1 MVDVRMYSCPQCGA
15 PLPAAGEGTQVTC
28 GSCRKQTSIDSGSDA
43 VLAEQ
48 RSRAE
53 AEALYAKLGRPPRWS
68 QRAATYLVSW
78 KLWVIGFPF
87 LIGILVSISQVPEN
101 WVQGA
106 YEHLFHARLMHVASP
121 VVAQLLSRFFI
132 VVISIGL
139 LVWSLLGERIDARR
153 DLQAMLAAKPPLTS
167 GGASRCRQCAAP
179 LEVTAGA
186 LGTRCDF
193 CGADNLLVLPPA
205 WIARARKSNV
215 ELRLTMKLARERAQ
229 AGQRRMLSA
238 ALWRAPLVLV
248 LLMFLVLPA
257 ISARHIAN
265 WSDMRSDGVVLYTV
279 EHKQARGVLRATST
293 CARHKNFKESSF
305 DTLASKD
312 CDQLGCQSFAM
323 IPLRRGEILHAI
335 RSSPGDVAVRI
346 ALAPRYTRGPG
357 GCWEDCGDN
366 VLHEMLPNTELSQ
379 RIEITGWYLVHLFS
393 RSHAAVAV
401 ELCVD

>member
-1 MVDVRMYSCPQCGA
+1 
-15 PLPAAGEGTQVTC
+15 LPPAGEGTQVACTSC
-28 GSCRKQTSIDSGSDA
+28 GRQTSVDTGSDA

-53 AEALYAKLGRPPRWS
+53 AETLYAKLGRPPRWS
-68 QRAATYLVSW
+68 QRVATYLVSW

-121 VVAQLLSRFFI
+121 IVGALLSRIFI

-153 DLQAMLAAKPPLTS
+153 DLQAMLAAKPRLTPS
-167 GGASRCRQCAAP
+167 GAARCRHCDAP
-179 LEVTAGA
+179 LEVPDSA
-186 LGTRCDF
+186 LGMRCNY
-193 CGADNLLVLPPA
+193 CGADNLVVLPPA
-205 WIARARKSNV
+205 WIARARKTDV
-215 ELRLTMKLARERAQ
+215 KLRLTTKLTRERATI
-229 AGQRRMLSA
+229 ARRRVLNA
-238 ALWRAPLVLV
+238 ALWRTPLVL
-248 LLMFLVLPA
+248 LLLLFLVLPA
-257 ISARHIAN
+257 IRARHEAS

-279 EHKQARGVLRATST
+279 EHKEARLELRSTST
-293 CARHKNFKESSF
+293 CARHKHFKESSF

-312 CDQLGCQSFAM
+312 CDSLGCQSYAM
-323 IPLRRGEILHAI
+323 IPLRRGETLHTI
-335 RSSPGDVAVRI
+335 RSGPGDVAVRI
-346 ALAPRYTRGPG
+346 ALAPRYARGPG

-366 VLHEMLPNTELSQ
+366 VLHEMLPETELAQ

-393 RSHAAVAV
+393 RSHDAVTV